1 MNYAFVR
8 VQTDS
13 STTVESVVFVK
24 FIQKVNKKKAISID
38 RIFIVLSTPQNSL
51 TTRLR
56 SAKHIRLVRQNLY
69 PIVKD
74 IMHVNP

>member
-1 MNYAFVR
+1 M
-8 VQTDS
+8 QTDS

-24 FIQKVNKKKAISID
+24 VIQKVNKKKAISID

-56 SAKHIRLVRQNLY
+56 SAKYIRLVRQNLY

-74 IMHVNP
+74 IMHVYP

>member
-1 MNYAFVR
+1 M
-8 VQTDS
+8 QTDS

-56 SAKHIRLVRQNLY
+56 SAKYIRLVRQNLY

-74 IMHVNP
+74 IMHVYP

>member
-1 MNYAFVR
+1 M
-8 VQTDS
+8 QTDS

-38 RIFIVLSTPQNSL
+38 RIFIVLPTPQNSL

-56 SAKHIRLVRQNLY
+56 SAKYIRLVRQNLY

-74 IMHVNP
+74 IMHVYP

>member
-1 MNYAFVR
+1 M
-8 VQTDS
+8 QTDS
-13 STTVESVVFVK
+13 STTVESVVFIK
-24 FIQKVNKKKAISID
+24 FIQKVKKKEAISIE

-56 SAKHIRLVRQNLY
+56 SAKYIRLVRQNLY

-74 IMHVNP
+74 IMHVYP

>member
-1 MNYAFVR
+1 M
-8 VQTDS
+8 QTDS
-13 STTVESVVFVK
+13 STTVESVVFIK
-24 FIQKVNKKKAISID
+24 FIQKVKKKAISID

-69 PIVKD
+69 LIVKD
-74 IMHVNP
+74 IMHVYP

>member
-1 MNYAFVR
+1 M
-8 VQTDS
+8 QTDS
-13 STTVESVVFVK
+13 STTVESVVFVT

-56 SAKHIRLVRQNLY
+56 SAKYIRLVRQNLY
-69 PIVKD
+69 PIMKG
-74 IMHVNP
+74 IMHVYP

>member
-1 MNYAFVR
+1 M
-8 VQTDS
+8 QTDS

-56 SAKHIRLVRQNLY
+56 SAKQIRLVRQNLY

-74 IMHVNP
+74 IMHVYPEIF

>member
-1 MNYAFVR
+1 M
-8 VQTDS
+8 QTDS

-56 SAKHIRLVRQNLY
+56 SAKYIRLVRQNLY

-74 IMHVNP
+74 IMHVYPEIF

>member
-1 MNYAFVR
+1 M
-8 VQTDS
+8 QTDS
-13 STTVESVVFVK
+13 STTVESVVFIK
-24 FIQKVNKKKAISID
+24 FIQKVKKKKAISIE

-56 SAKHIRLVRQNLY
+56 SAKYIRLVRQNLY

-74 IMHVNP
+74 IMHVYP